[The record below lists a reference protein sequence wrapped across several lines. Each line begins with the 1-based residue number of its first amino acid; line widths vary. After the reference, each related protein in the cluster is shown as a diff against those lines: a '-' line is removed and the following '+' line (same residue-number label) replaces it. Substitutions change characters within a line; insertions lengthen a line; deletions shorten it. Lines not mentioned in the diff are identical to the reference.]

1 MSTTYIVD
9 GMTCS
14 HCAQA
19 VTNALKSVKDSAEIE
34 VDLAAK
40 KVIVS
45 GFDDE
50 SAIEEAIEDAGF
62 DFKGRA

>member
-1 MSTTYIVD
+1 MPTTYIVD
-9 GMTCS
+9 GMTCG
-14 HCAQA
+14 HCAQT

-40 KVIVS
+40 KVTVS
-45 GFDDE
+45 GLDDE
-50 SAIEEAIEDAGF
+50 SAIENAIEDAGF